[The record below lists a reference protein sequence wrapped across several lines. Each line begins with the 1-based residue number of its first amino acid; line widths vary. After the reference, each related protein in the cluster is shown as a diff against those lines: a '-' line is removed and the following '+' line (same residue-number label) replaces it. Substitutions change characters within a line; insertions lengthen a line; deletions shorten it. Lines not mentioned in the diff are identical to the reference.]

1 MQSSSSLQLTLD
13 LSAVRDNFRILKSQ
27 TKPHVE
33 VSAAVKADAYG
44 LGALRIVPVLYE
56 EGCRHFFVAHL
67 EEARVLRENL
77 TFAQPVQIFVL
88 NGLLPEQ
95 VPQVRELKVIPVA
108 NSLAEVQML
117 QDYAKAHSEKMP
129 VAVHFDTGM
138 NRLGFNFKESS
149 QFVEK
154 IQNFESL
161 DFVLWLS
168 HFVRAEEQ
176 GHEMNHV
183 QLCRFKALLE
193 TLPKRMTSLA
203 NTSGIF
209 LGQDCHF
216 DMVRP
221 GYGLYGGNPIAGAVN
236 PMKPVLYVEAPLMQI
251 KMIEPGETIGYN
263 GTYVAKTQ
271 MRLGIVSYG
280 YGDGLFRSL
289 SNHGFLVINGNKAP
303 IVGRVSMDLTII
315 DLTHGNF
322 DSVQRGDMV
331 EILGKNQT
339 IDDLAMQAGTN
350 GYEILTHLGHR
361 FQKRYLDK
369 KT

>member
-1 MQSSSSLQLTLD
+1 MQTSSSLQLTLD
-13 LSAVRDNFRILKSQ
+13 LNAVRENFRIIKSQ
-27 TKPHVE
+27 ITPHVE

-44 LGALRIVPVLYE
+44 LGALQIAPVLYD
-56 EGCRHFFVAHL
+56 EGCRNFFVAHL
-67 EEARVLRENL
+67 DEARILRENL
-77 TFAQPVQIFVL
+77 TFAEPVQIFVL

-95 VPQVRELKVIPVA
+95 ISQVRELNVIPVA
-108 NSLAEVQML
+108 NSLTEVQML
-117 QDYAKAHSEKMP
+117 QDYAKAQKEKMP
-129 VAVHFDTGM
+129 IAVHFDTGM
-138 NRLGFNFKESS
+138 NRLGFNFKEAF
-149 QFVEK
+149 QFIEK
-154 IQNFESL
+154 IGNFEFL

-193 TLPKRMTSLA
+193 KLPKRVTSLA
-203 NTSGIF
+203 NTSGVF
-209 LGQDCHF
+209 LGSDCHF

-221 GYGLYGGNPIAGAVN
+221 GYGLYGGNPIAGAEN

-251 KMIEPGETIGYN
+251 KAIEPGETIGYN

-271 MRLGIVSYG
+271 MRLGVVSYG

-289 SNHGFLVINGNKAP
+289 SNHGFLVIAGNKAP
-303 IVGRVSMDLTII
+303 IVGRVSMDLTVV
-315 DLTHGNF
+315 DLTHPNF
-322 DSVQRGDMV
+322 DSVKRGDMV
-331 EILGKNQT
+331 EVLGRHQT
-339 IDDLAMQAGTN
+339 IDDLAAQAGTN

-361 FQKRYLDK
+361 FQKRYVDK